1 MGQQQASISKCF
13 DEVINRL
20 RLSNTVQE
28 LCRLIFQA
36 PVQQIENRL
45 DGAFPLRNDLKLVRQ
60 RIMPG
65 LILRNREATF
75 TDGTNAL

>member
-1 MGQQQASISKCF
+1 MGQQQASISKCL

-28 LCRLIFQA
+28 LYRLIFRA
-36 PVQQIENRL
+36 PAQQIENCL

-65 LILRNREATF
+65 LIIRNREVTF